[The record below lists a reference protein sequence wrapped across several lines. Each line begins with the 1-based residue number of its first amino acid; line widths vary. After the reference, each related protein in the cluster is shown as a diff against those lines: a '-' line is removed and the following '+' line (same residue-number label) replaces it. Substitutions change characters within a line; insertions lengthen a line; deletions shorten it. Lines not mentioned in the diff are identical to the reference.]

1 MNPLV
6 TSAKNVRMRRMCRAV
21 RAFSRLDQEM
31 LAGLRAATEL
41 IQLHIWLQSWGSW
54 VQLCEDRGS
63 PSPRLISIIPD
74 MTSSRTTD
82 SAVYWCH
89 VATVLSQMSLIDWA
103 HADQAGRLRIHYC
116 AFSVSLFGSD
126 SSVILVCEVAR
137 VTLAQYAIY
146 VRSGGFQF
154 KRTYLYMQTSFNE
167 YVTMNFGLHIN
178 MCKTIV
184 SNI

>member
-6 TSAKNVRMRRMCRAV
+6 TSAENVQMRWMCRAV
-21 RAFSRLDQEM
+21 RAFSSLDQEM

-41 IQLHIWLQSWGSW
+41 IQLHIRLQSWGSW

-89 VATVLSQMSLIDWA
+89 VATVILQLSVIDCV
-103 HADQAGRLRIHYC
+103 HVDQAGRLWIHYC

-137 VTLAQYAIY
+137 FTLAQYAIY
-146 VRSGGFQF
+146 VRSAGFQF
-154 KRTYLYMQTSFNE
+154 KRTYLCMQTTCNE
-167 YVTMNFGLHIN
+167 YVTMHFGLHVNI
-178 MCKTIV
+178 CKTIV
-184 SNI
+184 SNV